1 VNFDVEAVRKDFPI
15 LERRINGKPLVYLDS
30 AATSQKPRQVIDAM
44 SRFYETSYAPTH
56 RSAYQLATDATEAYE
71 TARLK
76 VRRFINAPN
85 THEII
90 FTKNATEGLNLVAYS
105 WGRANLH
112 DGDAIVLTQM
122 EHHSNIVPWQILA
135 SERNIELRWIPLTSD
150 GQLDLTNLDQLL
162 DGAKALCATA
172 MSNVLGTLTPV
183 RLLTDAA
190 HAHGAVAVIDACQYV
205 PHVPTDVQAMGADF
219 IAFSSHK
226 MCGPSG
232 IGVLWGKEELLD
244 AMPPFL
250 GGGSMI
256 NDVRLDGFTSAPLP
270 AKFEAGTP
278 PITEAVGFGAA
289 IDYLNDLGMANVRA
303 HEMHVTGEAIST
315 LTNRF
320 GDDITIFGPTNV
332 EMRGGA
338 VSFAFRDIHP
348 HDVSQVL
355 DQSNVYVRA
364 GHHCA
369 KPLMRVLGIG
379 ATARASFY
387 VYNDVDDVE
396 ALADALDAAADFFP
410 S

>member
-1 VNFDVEAVRKDFPI
+1 VNFDVELVRKDFPI
-15 LERRINGKPLVYLDS
+15 LERQINGKPLVYLDS
-30 AATSQKPRQVIDAM
+30 AATSQKPRQVLDAM

-56 RSAYQLATDATEAYE
+56 RSAYQLATDSTEAYE

-76 VRRFINAPN
+76 VRHFINAPN
-85 THEII
+85 THEVI

-112 DGDAIVLTQM
+112 DGDAVVLTQM
-122 EHHSNIVPWQILA
+122 EHHSNIVPWLMLA
-135 SERNIELRWIPLTSD
+135 SERDIELRWIPLTAD
-150 GQLDLTNLDQLL
+150 GQLDLTDLDQLL

-190 HAHGAVAVIDACQYV
+190 HGHGAVAVIDACQYV

-219 IAFSSHK
+219 IAFSAHK

-278 PITEAVGFGAA
+278 PITEAIGLGAA

-315 LTNRF
+315 LNDRF

-338 VSFAFRDIHP
+338 VSFSFRDIHP

-355 DQSNVYVRA
+355 DQANVCVRA

-387 VYNDVDDVE
+387 VYNDIDDVE
-396 ALADALDAAADFFP
+396 ALADALDTAADFFP

>member
-1 VNFDVEAVRKDFPI
+1 
-15 LERRINGKPLVYLDS
+15 
-30 AATSQKPRQVIDAM
+30 M
-44 SRFYETSYAPTH
+44 
-56 RSAYQLATDATEAYE
+56 
-71 TARLK
+71 
-76 VRRFINAPN
+76 
-85 THEII
+85 
-90 FTKNATEGLNLVAYS
+90 
-105 WGRANLH
+105 
-112 DGDAIVLTQM
+112 
-122 EHHSNIVPWQILA
+122 
-135 SERNIELRWIPLTSD
+135 
-150 GQLDLTNLDQLL
+150 
-162 DGAKALCATA
+162 CATA
-172 MSNVLGTLTPV
+172 MSNVLGTITPV

-315 LTNRF
+315 LNDRF

-348 HDVSQVL
+348 HDVSQVP
-355 DQSNVYVRA
+355 DQANVYVRA

-369 KPLMRVLGIG
+369 KPLMRCSASC

-387 VYNDVDDVE
+387 CVQRRRRRRRVGRRPRRRRRLLPLVSPRKDGHPHGRARRPLPRNHPRP
-396 ALADALDAAADFFP
+396 LQKP